1 MKNMVLLII
10 GVDPGTTLGYAI
22 INDKSEFITSGSGKN
37 FSMSELINNI
47 ISFGKPL
54 IIGCDKNPPPWFAES
69 LAVKLG
75 AKLFFPKQDLLV
87 SEKRMLVKDYDVKLN
102 SHEVDALA
110 SAVFALEKHKHFFSK
125 IERFLE
131 DKDKKGLDE
140 AVKLIMVRNENL
152 PLEAALNMAGQKDK
166 EKAVETPR
174 QIMKETEKSTV
185 GEKLLKELEIRRI
198 FLEEENKKLKHLI
211 NEKDNLIRRLSKRVL
226 SAPKE
231 ELVDYKEK
239 RIKHYTKQIKEH
251 IRLVQHYEK
260 EIRRRDEF
268 MAMLGKGV
276 LVKKLKD
283 LGQDEFA
290 AKKFLEI
297 SEGDLLLVENPT
309 SFSQRVVEALKGKV
323 RVIIT
328 NNAPKKFEHGF
339 VFIKPEGIIKRESA
353 HYAIA
358 DEKAVEE
365 ALRKKDILKSIVEEY
380 KKERKSEE

>member
-1 MKNMVLLII
+1 MTLLII

-22 INDKSEFITSGSGKN
+22 INDKGEFITSGSGKN

-125 IERFLE
+125 IEHFLE

-174 QIMKETEKSTV
+174 QIVKEGEKSTV

-198 FLEEENKKLKHLI
+198 FLEEENKKLKRLI
-211 NEKDNLIRRLSKRVL
+211 NEKDSLIRRLSKRVL

-309 SFSQRVVEALKGKV
+309 SFSQKIVEALKGKV

-339 VFIKPEGIIKRESA
+339 AFIKPEGIITRESA

-380 KKERKSEE
+380 RKERKSEE